1 MAGSYKN
8 KKLEK
13 IKRQGAVDLEEQK
26 IPLLV
31 IVGPTASG
39 KTGLAIALAQ
49 ALGGEVISADSM
61 QIYKKMDIATAK
73 PTVQEQGGVPHHL
86 INLLDPGED
95 FSVAQYTDLAHK
107 AIQQV
112 YHRGKIPI
120 LAGGTGLYIQA
131 VVDNIMF
138 SPAPSLPKL
147 REKLRQIA
155 QEKGNKAVW
164 EQLYQLDP
172 EAAADLHP
180 NNLGRVIRAIELYQ
194 ATGLT
199 IAEHVHR
206 SREMPSPYNPCLIGL
221 DYEDRQALYTR
232 INLRV
237 EQMLQKGLV
246 EEAKQL
252 LSGPLAGTAAQAI
265 GYKELQGYFSGNI
278 TLEDA
283 VDNIKRETRRYAK
296 RQLSWLRRDKR
307 IHWIFCDRVDSPQA
321 VFTSTMAIVGNWQR
335 IEEEGATE

>member
-1 MAGSYKN
+1 MAGLYR
-8 KKLEK
+8 KLEK
-13 IKRQGAVDLEEQK
+13 IKEQGAVDLEQQK

-39 KTGLAIALAQ
+39 KTGLAIDLAQ

-73 PTVQEQGGVPHHL
+73 PTPQEQDGIPHHL
-86 INLLDPGED
+86 INLLEPGED

-107 AIQQV
+107 VIQQV
-112 YHRGKIPI
+112 YHQGKIPI

-131 VVDNIMF
+131 VVDNIVF

-147 REKLRQIA
+147 REELRQIA
-155 QEKGNKAVW
+155 QEKGNEAVW
-164 EQLYQLDP
+164 KQLRQLDP
-172 EAAADLHP
+172 EAAAALHP
-180 NNLGRVIRAIELYQ
+180 NNLGRVIRAIELCR

-199 IAEHVHR
+199 IAEHVRH
-206 SREMPSPYNPCLIGL
+206 SRKMPSPYDPCLIGL
-221 DYEDRQALYTR
+221 DYQNRQALYAR
-232 INLRV
+232 INQRV

-265 GYKELQGYFSGNI
+265 GYKELQGYFSGDI

-283 VDNIKRETRRYAK
+283 VENIKRETRRYAK
-296 RQLSWLRRDKR
+296 RQLSWFRRDKR
-307 IHWIFCDRVDSPQA
+307 IHWLFCDRVGSPQA
-321 VFTSTMAIVGNWQR
+321 VFSDAMAVVDCWQR
-335 IEEEGATE
+335 IEEEGATR